1 MVITEPAEPRV
12 GLLGLGAKRYPSKM
26 QRMRN
31 KDLNRFTQRL
41 LRVRKNQANE
51 RKVLLAE

>member
-12 GLLGLGAKRYPSKM
+12 GLLGIGSKRYPSNM

-41 LRVRKNQANE
+41 LRVRKNQANK

>member
-1 MVITEPAEPRV
+1 MVITEPTEPRV
-12 GLLGLGAKRYPSKM
+12 ELLGLGSKRYPSKM

-51 RKVLLAE
+51 RKVPLAE

>member
-1 MVITEPAEPRV
+1 MVITEPNEPRV
-12 GLLGLGAKRYPSKM
+12 GLLGLGSKRYPSNM
-26 QRMRN
+26 QPMRN

-41 LRVRKNQANE
+41 LRVRQNQASE